1 MKKQYKNTSS
11 ESLQTD
17 WKSGFE
23 SPESRPCFPDW
34 AEWRCKTGRTSMS
47 NGRSERA
54 KQPFRAPHYGRLA
67 AFLGHQKRLRIFKR
81 LTDST
86 LTPALKSR
94 IFGQE
99 SSRRKYRKHSV
110 PFRII
115 SLTNR
120 ESNGRQSLQR
130 LSAPPS
136 FDRFAQFADH
146 THIRQPRN
154 NHF

>member
-34 AEWRCKTGRTSMS
+34 AEWRCKTGRTNMS

-54 KQPFRAPHYGRLA
+54 KQPFRTPHYGRLA

-86 LTPALKSR
+86 LTPALKFSYFRPR
-94 IFGQE
+94 IFPAEISQAQRAF
-99 SSRRKYRKHSV
+99 SDNIFDKSRKQWQTV
-110 PFRII
+110 PSTAICP
-115 SLTNR
+115 SL
-120 ESNGRQSLQR
+120 
-130 LSAPPS
+130 
-136 FDRFAQFADH
+136 
-146 THIRQPRN
+146 IRPIRPIRRP
-154 NHF
+154 HPYSTATK